1 MEKKTKMFSLLLEH
15 FPYISRH
22 NNVEGGGENM
32 LCVGKRNSIVS
43 YRLKKKIKFALVTAV
58 HSRAV

>member
-15 FPYISRH
+15 FLTCLYIIMWR
-22 NNVEGGGENM
+22 GENM

-43 YRLKKKIKFALVTAV
+43 YRLKKKIQFALVTAV